1 MVYQMV
7 LRIPAAEGETGGT
20 GDTRAITDWTPEN
33 PNINYDDGNTP
44 PSPAEGEHEG
54 LDYYVTGKD
63 LKILFCK
70 DDIVIDYA
78 EPTESH
84 FITASGGFYEFF
96 VKGKLKRIKSGDPKP
111 YDVVVLA
118 NTKGLLHFDQE
129 HLDNLVD
136 SREDAIYPNLIYDF
150 KALENIHDVAH
161 TFTEKNFLQT
171 DKDAADAARVPMWG
185 RIEGQTL
192 NDGTHVI
199 VPLMRSLAKIRIS
212 LKDDITTGNNASS
225 PTLPASNDYFTYS
238 IEKIE
243 MVGNSSQGTLMPHDA
258 HHKVTSDYVPSGSSS
273 KKLSEWWP
281 DAKNTHGSQNI
292 PEGTEHNHLALNFYK
307 KEGYFYIYA
316 PETVNNSGQF
326 HFYVY
331 LRRDLH
337 DKDNGNI
344 TGSVSQRFR
353 MEFGEYNFNSD
364 GSVNG
369 TYMPVMRNH
378 YYMYVI
384 KNVMQDQL
392 IYIDPWD
399 IEVLPPI
406 VM

>member
-78 EPTESH
+78 EPNESH

-96 VKGKLKRIKSGDPKP
+96 VKGKLKRIKSGDPTP

-129 HLDNLVD
+129 HLDNLVG

-150 KALENIHDVAH
+150 KAGEDIHDIAH
-161 TFTEKNFLQT
+161 TFTEKNFKKT
-171 DKDAADAARVPMWG
+171 SPDAADAARVPMWG
-185 RIEGQTL
+185 RIVGQTL
-192 NDGTHVI
+192 NDGTHVV
-199 VPLMRSLAKIRIS
+199 VPLMRSLAKVRIS
-212 LKDDITTGNNASS
+212 LLADIATGTAIGS
-225 PTLPASNDYFTYS
+225 PTYTYK
-238 IEKIE
+238 IDRIE
-243 MVGNSSQGTLMPHDA
+243 MVGNSTQGTLMPHDA
-258 HHKVTSDYVPSGSSS
+258 HHKVTSETVPVGSASHP
-273 KKLSEWWP
+273 LPDWWP
-281 DAKNTHGSQNI
+281 DANNAHGSQNI
-292 PEGTEHNHLALNFYK
+292 PEGTEHNHLALEFY
-307 KEGYFYIYA
+307 EQDGYFYIYA

-326 HFYVY
+326 HFNVY
-331 LRRDLH
+331 LTRTTTATSNAIQQH
-337 DKDNGNI
+337 Y
-344 TGSVSQRFR
+344 R
-353 MEFGEYNFNSD
+353 MEFGKYVISS
-364 GSVNG
+364 GTVTG

-384 KNVMQDQL
+384 KGVTQDQL
-392 IYIDPWD
+392 IFIDPWD
-399 IEVLPPI
+399 VEVLPPI